1 MQPEAKQPKPTQACG
16 EGAPT
21 GVRLLYASEWAQP
34 VLHFRV
40 GVNAWQDQPLQAL
53 RSSNGKWQVSGRCA
67 LKGAERNQS
76 TRLVWLLAL
85 AHFLPLLSSPLWATS
100 LSSSPWRCQ
109 QQPTHGPM
117 VSELRSLLS

>member
-85 AHFLPLLSSPLWATS
+85 AHFLPLLSPVRSGRPHSRPHHGDASNSQLMALW
-100 LSSSPWRCQ
+100 
-109 QQPTHGPM
+109 
-117 VSELRSLLS
+117 